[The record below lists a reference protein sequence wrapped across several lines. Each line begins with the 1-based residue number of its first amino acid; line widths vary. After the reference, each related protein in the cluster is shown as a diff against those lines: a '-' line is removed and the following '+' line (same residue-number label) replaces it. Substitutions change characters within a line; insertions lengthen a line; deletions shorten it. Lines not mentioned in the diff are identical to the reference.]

1 MAVECR
7 REQVRRRNTAEGT
20 DATDEWEAGNS
31 IEHMEAG
38 SS

>member
-1 MAVECR
+1 MAVECS
-7 REQVRRRNTAEGT
+7 REQARRRSTAEGT
-20 DATDEWEAGNS
+20 DATDEWEAGSS